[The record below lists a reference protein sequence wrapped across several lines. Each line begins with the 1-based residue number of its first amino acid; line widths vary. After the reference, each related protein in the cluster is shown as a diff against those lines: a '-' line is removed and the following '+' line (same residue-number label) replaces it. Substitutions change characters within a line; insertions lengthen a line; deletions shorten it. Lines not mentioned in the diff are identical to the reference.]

1 MCEIA
6 LESSE
11 KCVFRRIVLLHGATR
26 LYHSFFIPDT
36 VAFDLSVVYAEH
48 GAAADHVKPSVNGK
62 PPSAVA
68 RRLGLRGILEYAI

>member
-6 LESSE
+6 LKSSE

-48 GAAADHVKPSVNGK
+48 GAAANHVKPSVNGEK
-62 PPSAVA
+62 LE
-68 RRLGLRGILEYAI
+68 RCGYFRKLGNLIKED